1 MLSQSEQEF
10 QSVRSYNPDEIPA
23 ADTNR
28 IFGDASPDFE
38 QVPFVDETS
47 YTIAD
52 IAQDMRFLEASTDT
66 RLADHSDRILHLQNG
81 ESVQDFLISRLQDR
95 VLKLEQQEHSEKLET
110 YARIIRRR
118 WISDVFKPIA
128 ITGLGLTAL
137 LFIGSALSPGNIRKE
152 TLVEAGLVAGLVG
165 VAAMAIGTCLED

>member
-10 QSVRSYNPDEIPA
+10 QSVRSYNPDEIPGEEIR
-23 ADTNR
+23 R
-28 IFGDASPDFE
+28 IFGEAPSEFDQA
-38 QVPFVDETS
+38 PFVDETG

-52 IAQDMRFLEASTDT
+52 IAQDMRFLETSTDT
-66 RLADHSDRILHLQNG
+66 RFSDHSDRILHLENG

-110 YARIIRRR
+110 YARILRRR
-118 WISDVFKPIA
+118 WISDVFRPIA

-137 LFIGSALSPGNIRKE
+137 LFIGSALSPDNIRKE